1 MPVLPIPPFRNFVIN
16 QKSALGRQLPAA
28 RVLMIHASG
37 PNPNS
42 DSGGSFAARAFP
54 DAGLNHPHHPD
65 PRSSSP
71 NALLIWRSA
80 CFCCFTPTACM
91 LNKSGNGGC
100 GRSFFAPAPAGCR
113 PPAHPAGSR
122 KLALRV
128 RTVGLPG
135 AGLRIKCDHK
145 ANTVSGNDLRSLGS
159 GGILKARPPR
169 RRLLP
174 SGCPVG

>member
-71 NALLIWRSA
+71 CALRFGDRHG
-80 CFCCFTPTACM
+80 FCCFRPTACM
-91 LNKSGNGGC
+91 LNKPGNGGLWAVVFC
-100 GRSFFAPAPAGCR
+100 S
-113 PPAHPAGSR
+113 
-122 KLALRV
+122 
-128 RTVGLPG
+128 
-135 AGLRIKCDHK
+135 
-145 ANTVSGNDLRSLGS
+145 RSLGLLS
-159 GGILKARPPR
+159 SGSSCRQSKTPRPNGWAARGGIPP
-169 RRLLP
+169 
-174 SGCPVG
+174 GTTTA